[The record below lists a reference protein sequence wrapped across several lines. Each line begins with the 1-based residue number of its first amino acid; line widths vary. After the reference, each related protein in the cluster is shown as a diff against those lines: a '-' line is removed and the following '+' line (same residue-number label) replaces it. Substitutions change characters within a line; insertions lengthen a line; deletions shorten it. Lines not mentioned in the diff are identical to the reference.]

1 MRGHTMSQ
9 VVGIRFRNSGK
20 VYYFNSANVHDLDVG
35 EHVVVDTTRGQEVGI
50 VVCALEEA
58 PEGIS
63 KGALKPVHRR
73 AEPLDL
79 VQMERYR
86 LREARALARCEEK
99 LKEHRLPIK
108 LLKAEYNF
116 DGSHL
121 LVYFVSEKRVDFRK
135 FVQDLR
141 KTLKTKVELRQVG
154 VRDEAKLMGGVGR
167 CGRELCCSRFM
178 QDFSPVSIKMAKRQ
192 NISLNPSEI
201 SGACG
206 RLLCCLAYED
216 EYYQEVKKKLPQLRE
231 IVQTTYGSGEVRAL
245 NALKQTVTVELKNEV
260 TVEVTPDEILE
271 TTGKKAKRRR
281 S

>member
-1 MRGHTMSQ
+1 MSQ

-20 VYYFNSANVHDLDVG
+20 VYYFNSAKVHDLELG

-50 VVCALEEA
+50 VVCALEKA
-58 PEGIS
+58 PEDIS
-63 KGALKPVHRR
+63 KEALKPVHRR

-99 LKEHRLPIK
+99 LEEHRLPIK
-108 LLKAEYNF
+108 LLKAEFNF

-167 CGRELCCSRFM
+167 CGRELCCSTFM

-231 IVQTTYGSGEVRAL
+231 IVNTTYGSGEVRAL

>member
-1 MRGHTMSQ
+1 VPQ
-9 VVGIRFRNSGK
+9 VAGIRFRDTGK
-20 VYYFNSANVHDLDVG
+20 VYYFNTANVHELEVG
-35 EHVVVDTTRGQEVGI
+35 EHVVVDTTRGQEVGR
-50 VVCALEEA
+50 VVCVMEEA
-58 PEGIS
+58 PDGIS
-63 KGALKPVHRR
+63 RETLKPVQRR
-73 AEPLDL
+73 AQPPDL
-79 VQMERYR
+79 VEMERYR
-86 LREARALARCEEK
+86 LREGQALARCQEK

-108 LLKAEYNF
+108 LLKAEYSF

-141 KTLKTKVELRQVG
+141 RTLKTKVELRQVG

-167 CGRELCCSRFM
+167 CGRVLCCSSFM

-216 EYYQEVKKKLPQLRE
+216 DYYQEVKKKLPQLRE
-231 IVQTTYGSGEVRAL
+231 IVETTYGSGEVRAL

-271 TTGKKAKRRR
+271 ATGQKAKRRR

>member
-1 MRGHTMSQ
+1 MSQ

-20 VYYFNSANVHDLDVG
+20 VYYFNSANVHELEVG
-35 EHVVVDTTRGQEVGI
+35 EHVVVDTTRGQEVGT
-50 VVCALEEA
+50 VVTALAEA

-63 KGALKPVHRR
+63 KEALKPVHRR

-99 LKEHRLPIK
+99 LEEHRLPIK
-108 LLKAEYNF
+108 LLKAEFNF

-167 CGRELCCSRFM
+167 CGRVLCCSSFM

-231 IVQTTYGSGEVRAL
+231 IVRTTYGTGEVRGL
-245 NALKQTVTVELKNEV
+245 NALKQTATVELKNEV
-260 TVEVTPDEILE
+260 TVEVTPEEILE